1 MKKCLA
7 ISLYPSS
14 AINDSIIFEN
24 RLKKVLSNFDVKV
37 VRKIQ
42 NIRDTP
48 DLIVYS
54 GSPLSVVNDTRRKS
68 YQYVLNRFRHFRNKY
83 PTIPSLLI
91 CFAMHLYAVGEGIP
105 VSSDSIVHKQVM
117 KNGVIWNHYDYILS
131 ECEFRGLET
140 LGYSRMPSGAIF
152 HKGFIHR
159 KETLMLTQY
168 HPEDSQTSFG
178 RILKTLM
185 KGFPR
190 NLLVQG
196 TKEQGPAN

>member
-54 GSPLSVVNDTRRKS
+54 GSPLSVVNDTRR
-68 YQYVLNRFRHFRNKY
+68 
-83 PTIPSLLI
+83 
-91 CFAMHLYAVGEGIP
+91 
-105 VSSDSIVHKQVM
+105 
-117 KNGVIWNHYDYILS
+117 
-131 ECEFRGLET
+131 
-140 LGYSRMPSGAIF
+140 
-152 HKGFIHR
+152 
-159 KETLMLTQY
+159 
-168 HPEDSQTSFG
+168 
-178 RILKTLM
+178 
-185 KGFPR
+185 
-190 NLLVQG
+190 
-196 TKEQGPAN
+196 